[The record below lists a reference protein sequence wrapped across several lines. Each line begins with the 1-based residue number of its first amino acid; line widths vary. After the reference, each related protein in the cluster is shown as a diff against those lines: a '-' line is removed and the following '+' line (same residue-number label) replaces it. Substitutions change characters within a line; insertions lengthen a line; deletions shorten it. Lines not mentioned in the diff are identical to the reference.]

1 MIDAAQ
7 QIRRLQRSVMLR
19 SRLLS
24 LRDAVSFA
32 LTLAFLIIAPLI
44 VSAKLRLVEFPLWP
58 VIAIICFTFL
68 CVALVRWAR
77 SLATED
83 ESAFLIDQS
92 LNLDD
97 RIASSWSVITRGGPN
112 DEFQRALIEDAAER
126 ISSERAESIVRFV
139 MPRSYAVSLLSVV
152 LLVAAAM
159 LPARTIP
166 VTEAA
171 ATERTDVDNAG
182 VRLEASS
189 SEIERETPKDTDT
202 ATLAREQADLGRKLR
217 ASRATRAEALKR
229 LGALEERIRQ
239 RHDDLAN
246 THADEIV
253 ALADRRF
260 SGTISSTP
268 ITPKKFEQESR
279 ESEPIGQVNS
289 SKPGPSRAQQ
299 QKNDKPGNIAT
310 NQPVTQPSDAANN
323 SSIADASPSKKNRSK
338 NPRRSVKSKLANET
352 ASASADGRT
361 DNSNKS
367 EVSGAKQ
374 APTKP
379 SPNDHASPRGSAA
392 NPPASNS
399 AAKSEAQAGKPDPA
413 AQSDD
418 KKSDAEHDEAKTDD
432 AAKTAVDALKA
443 VPDSLSQQA
452 AKALPKI
459 SAELLKKAAQLRDK
473 QLSPSDIEKLRN
485 AAESLSRDLAK
496 IGQSEELQK
505 ALKEMAR
512 DVKPEQVE
520 EVARQLEGQESLKKE
535 LEAAAR
541 LLSENRQARE
551 AVAGLAGQISKG
563 QNSDGDSPSTGQRSK
578 SKPQGLG
585 GNGPSDNAR
594 TDSVAKPKSADDTRL
609 REQTGQ
615 GRKAS
620 VGGKLQQRPGGEY
633 LYLQTKA
640 GTGSSRVEYSS
651 AYPQYRR
658 EAERSISR
666 SQVPPGMRSVVRKY
680 FDAINP
686 DAKK

>member
-7 QIRRLQRSVMLR
+7 RIRRLQRSVMLR

-44 VSAKLRLVEFPLWP
+44 VVAKLRLVEFPLWT
-58 VIAIICFTFL
+58 VIAIICFASIG
-68 CVALVRWAR
+68 VALVRWATR
-77 SLATED
+77 LATED
-83 ESAFLIDQS
+83 ESAVLIDQS
-92 LNLDD
+92 LKLDD
-97 RIASSWSVITRGGPN
+97 RITSSLSVISRGGPS

-126 ISSERAESIVRFV
+126 VSNERARSIVRFG

-152 LLVAAAM
+152 LLVGAAM
-159 LPARTIP
+159 LPARAIP

-182 VRLEASS
+182 VRLEESS
-189 SEIERETPKDTDT
+189 SEIERESPKDTDT
-202 ATLAREQADLGRKLR
+202 AALAREQADLGRKLR
-217 ASRATRAEALKR
+217 ALRATRAEALKR

-253 ALADRRF
+253 TLADRRF

-268 ITPKKFEQESR
+268 LTPKKFEQASLESESR
-279 ESEPIGQVNS
+279 GQVDS
-289 SKPGPSRAQQ
+289 SKPGASQVQQ
-299 QKNDKPGNIAT
+299 QKNDKPGNFAS
-310 NQPVTQPSDAANN
+310 NQSVAQPSNSVN
-323 SSIADASPSKKNRSK
+323 SSSIAKASQSKTKSM
-338 NPRRSVKSKLANET
+338 NPRRSVKSKLTKVT
-352 ASASADGRT
+352 APASADGRT

-367 EVSGAKQ
+367 EVSGDKQ
-374 APTKP
+374 GSTKP
-379 SPNDHASPRGSAA
+379 AANDHSSPGETAA
-392 NPPASNS
+392 KSSGGNS
-399 AAKSEAQAGKPDPA
+399 APKSEAQAGKPDPA

-418 KKSDAEHDEAKTDD
+418 KKPDAEHDEAKTDD
-432 AAKTAVDALKA
+432 AVKPAVDALKA
-443 VPDSLSQQA
+443 VPDSLSNQA
-452 AKALPKI
+452 AKALPRI

-473 QLSPSDIEKLRN
+473 QLTPSDIEKLRN
-485 AAESLSRDLAK
+485 AAESLSKDLAK

-512 DVKPEQVE
+512 EVKPEQVE
-520 EVARQLEGQESLKKE
+520 EVARQLESQENLKKE
-535 LEAAAR
+535 LEGAAR

-551 AVAGLAGQISKG
+551 TVAGLAGQFARERNQG
-563 QNSDGDSPSTGQRSK
+563 GDNPATGQRARTKADGS
-578 SKPQGLG
+578 G
-585 GNGPSDNAR
+585 GNDTSANSR
-594 TDSVAKPKSADDTRL
+594 TDSVAKPKSGDDTRL
-609 REQTGQ
+609 REETGQ
-615 GRKAS
+615 GRKAI

-686 DAKK
+686 EAKK